1 MAYDIGPKIGIDG
14 EKEFREQLNNLNTT
28 LRTTKQEMEAVSS
41 SFDDNSS
48 AQDRLK
54 AKNQVLI
61 KQIDQQSQK
70 LKLLEKGLEESA
82 RKYGESDSKTQ
93 KWQATVYK
101 ARAELNNLQHELDGN
116 ERAIDAFNSEVAQS
130 EKQMEKAGK
139 SAKELKAEIDDLSG
153 ELKEK
158 AASGLKAFAAG
169 SVAAVTA
176 AVALVESTKELRED
190 LSKLKTNASEA
201 GASFEDANN
210 ALLHFNAISGETDSS
225 IEAISNLLKAD
236 FKGNNLAAAVESLSG
251 AVIQFPDT
259 LKIES
264 LADSLQETLATS
276 AATGQ
281 FGELLERL
289 GYNLDDFNKGLQ
301 TCTTSADK
309 QRYALKYLSQSGLR
323 EVNSEYVKNN
333 KTIIEYSKSQLRLQ
347 EAMAA
352 IGEKFA
358 PLVTK
363 GMNKISDAAE
373 DFTDGPLKN
382 LVDAGEWVVDNGEE
396 VVSVLGGIGAALV
409 TYKAIKGVTDIV
421 GTFQQLHSAIKA
433 ATVAQE
439 ALNVAQ
445 MGSPIGLIA
454 AGIAGVIS
462 AFAIYNATM
471 QDTQT
476 ESAKVYEALKN
487 NDQAI
492 KDLNETLDASNKARE
507 DNRIEVESE
516 IVASRN
522 LVTELGTLMEA
533 ENKTAVQKQRI
544 KDLVAKLNEL
554 MPELNLSYDEQADK
568 LNKSTQ
574 EIDSF
579 VSAYEKKIKLQAAEE
594 DLTIAINNQ
603 YEALKNAAKVQS
615 DYTAAQEKVKK
626 AQEAF
631 NETLD
636 ENGKCLEGLQE
647 KSYNLSGALTAA
659 RIEEERFKEQ
669 MDEANRLLEEADE
682 AYAEAA
688 AFANEYAEGVQ
699 TVSDVTA
706 ETATSQIVWKDTVVE
721 TSEEMAASFNALVEE
736 YNAVYEAAEESIHSQ
751 LGLFDE
757 IKAETSLTVDDMIKN
772 LEQQATATN
781 NWALNLQKAA
791 KMGLDEGLLQELANA
806 GIESAG
812 YLNQIV
818 TYGEDKIDEL
828 NAAWRDRFNAEKH
841 AAEEMAGVSTKVD
854 KEFAN
859 IKENTEKKID
869 ELNKTWEEDYDI
881 AGPAQKESES
891 ARKAVV
897 KEFEFALTSVQNLEA
912 GFRTSGANS
921 AIGYANGLS
930 SMRSLV
936 NSAAANLAASALA
949 AFNNRLDMHSPSK
962 EFEKSGEF
970 SGEGYVLGWEKKMAD
985 VGVRMADSI
994 PKKFDV
1000 DGSYSMD
1007 TSGYGQTTGM
1017 DAYRMA
1023 DYIGAAVARELANA
1037 GLTISFN
1044 KREFMRLVREG

>member
-1 MAYDIGPKIGIDG
+1 MAYDIGPKIGIEG
-14 EKEFREQLNNLNTT
+14 EKEFRDKLNNLNTT
-28 LRTTKQEMEAVSS
+28 LRATKQEMKAVSS

-70 LKLLEKGLEESA
+70 LKLLEEGLEKST

-93 KWQATVYK
+93 EWQATVYK

-139 SAKELKAEIDDLSG
+139 SAKELKEEIDDRSG

-158 AASGLKAFAAG
+158 ASAGLKAFAAG

-373 DFTDGPLKN
+373 DFTDGPLEN

-454 AGIAGVIS
+454 AGVAGVIS

-507 DNRIEVESE
+507 NNRIEVESE

-522 LVTELGTLMEA
+522 LVSELGMLMEA
-533 ENKTAVQKQRI
+533 ENKTVVQKQRI

-574 EIDSF
+574 EISSF
-579 VSAYEKKIKLQAAEE
+579 VGIYEKKLRLQAAEE
-594 DLTIAINNQ
+594 DLTQALDDQ
-603 YEALKNAAKVQS
+603 YEALKNAAKVQA
-615 DYTAAQEKVKK
+615 DYTAAQERTKE
-626 AQEAF
+626 AQEAMSKALAMTDEELTE
-631 NETLD
+631 NEININKVRD
-636 ENGKCLEGLQE
+636 
-647 KSYNLSGALTAA
+647 ALTNATN
-659 RIEEERFKEQ
+659 EEDRFREQ
-669 MDEANRLLEEADE
+669 MDEANRILEEAGE
-682 AYAEAA
+682 AYNDAAE
-688 AFANEYAEGVQ
+688 FANKYAEGAQ
-699 TVSDVTA
+699 TVSDVTG
-706 ETATSQIVWKDTVVE
+706 ETATSQIVWKNTVVE
-721 TSEEMAASFNALVEE
+721 TSAEMAASFNALVEE

-772 LEQQATATN
+772 LEKQAEATN
-781 NWALNLQKAA
+781 NWAANLRIVAERELN
-791 KMGLDEGLLQELANA
+791 EGLVQALADA

-812 YLNQIV
+812 YLQEIANATEDQI
-818 TYGEDKIDEL
+818 TAMNK
-828 NAAWRDRFNAEKH
+828 AWEERFNAEQL
-841 AAEEMAGVSTKVD
+841 AAEEMAGVTTKVNQ
-854 KEFAN
+854 EFEK
-859 IKENTEKKID
+859 IKENTEQSID
-869 ELNKTWEEDYDI
+869 DLNSSVEDNYNISDPMKTETAE
-881 AGPAQKESES
+881 
-891 ARKAVV
+891 ARKRMVY
-897 KEFEFALTSVQNLEA
+897 EFSLGLQSVQAYEDD
-912 GFRTSGANS
+912 FTTSGINS
-921 AIGYANGLS
+921 AVGYAHGLS
-930 SMRSLV
+930 SQSNYITRT
-936 NSAAANLAASALA
+936 AAGLAASALA

-970 SGEGYVLGWEKKMAD
+970 SGEGYILGWEKKMAD
-985 VGVRMADSI
+985 VGIRMADSI

-1000 DGSYSMD
+1000 EGDYSLNVGNFGIVSRSND
-1007 TSGYGQTTGM
+1007 
-1017 DAYRMA
+1017 YRMA